1 MITVNIDEKEAI
13 KLVHEKIAKLV
24 KEAETEYV
32 FWDSVELRKR
42 TCMSWNAI
50 LDTFFHDPRFKKTK
64 IGKKWYF
71 PAKET
76 RLFLETWLFEQ
87 SY

>member
-1 MITVNIDEKEAI
+1 MITVKIDEQEAKKI
-13 KLVHEKIAKLV
+13 VHEKIAKLV

-32 FWDSVELRKR
+32 FWDSIELRKR

-76 RLFLETWLFEQ
+76 RLFLESWLFEQ